1 MRLPRALARLVR
13 VRFPAATALAALACL
28 GCSAKHV
35 DSAGTIRYEV
45 SGLEQVAIP
54 ARRGAPLLVLL
65 HGRGAR
71 PDDFLQDA
79 KLQKALRTFGKQA
92 PNVVIPLCSDHCYW
106 HDRIGTAWGKYVL
119 YNVIPAAIR
128 RMHADP
134 RRVAIGG
141 ISMGG
146 FGALDLARLAPKRFC
161 AVAGH
166 SAALWRTAGETAPG
180 AFDHAA
186 DFARHDVLHL
196 PFAYRGPLWIDMGT
210 DDPFRG
216 AGEEF
221 ARTHHARLHVW
232 PGSHSWSYWNAHWAD
247 YLRFYVSSCT

>member
-1 MRLPRALARLVR
+1 VRLTAV
-13 VRFPAATALAALACL
+13 TALAALACL
-28 GCSAKHV
+28 GCSLKNV
-35 DSAGTIRYEV
+35 DRTGTVRYEV
-45 SGLEQVAIP
+45 AGREQVAIP
-54 ARRGAPLLVLL
+54 ARRGAPLVVLL

-71 PDDFLQDA
+71 PDDFLQGG
-79 KLQKALRTFGKQA
+79 KLQKALRSFGTKA
-92 PNVVIPLCSDHCYW
+92 PNVVIPSCTEACYW
-106 HDRIGTAWGKYVL
+106 HDRRDAAWGAYVL
-119 YNVIPAAIR
+119 RKIIPAAIR
-128 RMHADP
+128 RLHADP

-180 AFDHAA
+180 AFDDGA
-186 DFARHDVLHL
+186 DFARHDVMNLTY
-196 PFAYRGPLWIDMGT
+196 PYQGALWIDMGT
-210 DDPFRG
+210 DDPFRST
-216 AGEEF
+216 GEEF

-232 PGSHSWSYWNAHWAD
+232 PGGHSWSYWNAHWAD